1 MLRTRSKQSAKRTT
15 TGAARKGSSSR
26 KLRIGDRV
34 RIIDIPSGFKDPNCD
49 LNDALF
55 REMRTAELFR
65 FCWGREFVI
74 QGFDKYEYADLSVD
88 EDRAVRKKFGLNTI
102 WIEPKFLE
110 RIKESSGKA
119 SRKRKAN

>member
-1 MLRTRSKQSAKRTT
+1 MWTRRSKQPAKRKM
-15 TGAARKGSSSR
+15 TGAARKGSSSL

-49 LNDALF
+49 LKDPLF

-65 FCWGREFVI
+65 FCLGREFVI
-74 QGFDKYEYADLSVD
+74 QDFNQYGYADLSVH

-110 RIKESSGKA
+110 CIKETRGKA